1 MKTLTSF
8 EEHLT
13 KHRGAKGTESRAKFD
28 ADSLAFRLGAML
40 REARKEANLTQE
52 QLAEKTGT
60 KKSYISRIE
69 TGKSDIQLSTFY
81 KLIEI
86 GLGKTLSINIK

>member
-1 MKTLTSF
+1 MEKLTSLNK
-8 EEHLT
+8 HLA
-13 KHRGAKGTESRAKFD
+13 KNRGPKGSKSRVKFD
-28 ADSLAFRLGAML
+28 ADSLAYRIGVML
-40 REARKEANLTQE
+40 QEVRKEAKLTQE

-86 GLGKTLSINIK
+86 GLGKTLNISIN